1 MVLLLWPSTNAKCC
15 PTFHIMTNDYG
26 HSTLKASGLV
36 PSQKLDS
43 KNTCVGDRLEKQ
55 DFVVVF
61 QMELRRRRANQR
73 PDRFYF
79 EKWQPIAHLIQ
90 QAQYKSTKVS
100 CLICLLSN
108 WPRILQFIYAYNR
121 NDAKCVFAL
130 FIGIWTTAFY
140 HQCNVVAELA
150 FIFPSKRA
158 IPRQNRSDRS
168 QDRRESVPGQSVD
181 CCITVLSG
189 CTDVATII
197 DDVIALS
204 SPKALFLANKCAG
217 MVASSGVLVRF
228 WQSC

>member
-15 PTFHIMTNDYG
+15 PTFHFMTNDYG

-43 KNTCVGDRLEKQ
+43 KSTCVGGRLEKQ

-100 CLICLLSN
+100 CPICLLSN
-108 WPRILQFIYAYNR
+108 WPRKIQFIYAYNR
-121 NDAKCVFAL
+121 DDAREAYLRSSLAYGRRL
-130 FIGIWTTAFY
+130 FIISPMSLLNW
-140 HQCNVVAELA
+140 
-150 FIFPSKRA
+150 PSSS
-158 IPRQNRSDRS
+158 RQNKPSRNKIGQIEAKIGEKVCPVS
-168 QDRRESVPGQSVD
+168 QL
-181 CCITVLSG
+181 TV
-189 CTDVATII
+189 
-197 DDVIALS
+197 ALW
-204 SPKALFLANKCAG
+204 C
-217 MVASSGVLVRF
+217 
-228 WQSC
+228 